1 MKISAKGK
9 YALQLMMDLAI
20 YDTNKP
26 TRLKEIASRQGISE
40 KFLEQIISILNRAG
54 FVRSVR
60 GSQGGYL
67 LSREPKEYTVG
78 MILRLTEGDLG
89 PAGNV
94 KLKTDYGEQ
103 DCIVTTR
110 IWEQLDDATNN
121 VVDSITLADLVDWQN
136 ELAVDQYVI

>member
-1 MKISAKGK
+1 MSVSMKISAKGK

-60 GSQGGYL
+60 GSQGG
-67 LSREPKEYTVG
+67 
-78 MILRLTEGDLG
+78 
-89 PAGNV
+89 
-94 KLKTDYGEQ
+94 
-103 DCIVTTR
+103 
-110 IWEQLDDATNN
+110 
-121 VVDSITLADLVDWQN
+121 
-136 ELAVDQYVI
+136 